1 MEAATRSERR
11 FEKSADPMAGDAR
24 VQFVPTPIA
33 DPGPLGLAAFALT
46 PSSSASSTPT

>member
-11 FEKSADPMAGDAR
+11 FEKSADPTAGDAR

-33 DPGPLGLAAFALT
+33 DPAHSAWPHSRSP